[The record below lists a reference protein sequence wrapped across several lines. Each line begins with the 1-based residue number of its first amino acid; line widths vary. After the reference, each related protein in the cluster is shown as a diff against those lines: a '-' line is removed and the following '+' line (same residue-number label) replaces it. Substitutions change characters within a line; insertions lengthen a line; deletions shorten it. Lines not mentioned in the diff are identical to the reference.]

1 MGKEFYVLDDFDVYG
16 KRVLVRVDF
25 NSPLDPK
32 TKKIIGDAR
41 IKAHLETIRVLSER
55 GAKTIILAHQG
66 RPGSWD
72 FVSLEEHAKILENLL
87 GKPVKYVDDII
98 GEKAIKSIEEL
109 KNGEVLVLDNVRK
122 LPYER
127 KKKTSEEHAKS
138 ELVQVLSKHVDCFVL
153 DGFSVAHRPHA
164 SVIGFQAVLPSAA
177 GLLLEKELKA
187 MAKAVD
193 NPERPTVYVL
203 GGAKPEDSF
212 KILEYGLKNDKIDHA
227 LVGGVINIVF
237 LKAIKGRVNEADEK
251 FLKDKG
257 FVEFVEKARELYEKF
272 SDKIVLSEDLA
283 VDKDG
288 ERVEVK
294 VDEVPDEY
302 MIKDIGTET
311 IEEFKKVIKK
321 AKTIV
326 LNGPMGVFEEE
337 KFEKGTKEVFTA
349 IALSDAFSL
358 AGGGHTLSALEEF
371 NLIDKISHV
380 STAGGA
386 MLAYLAGEKLP
397 GIEALKECYKRLS
410 KS

>member
-1 MGKEFYVLDDFDVYG
+1 
-16 KRVLVRVDF
+16 
-25 NSPLDPK
+25 
-32 TKKIIGDAR
+32 
-41 IKAHLETIRVLSER
+41 
-55 GAKTIILAHQG
+55 
-66 RPGSWD
+66 
-72 FVSLEEHAKILENLL
+72 
-87 GKPVKYVDDII
+87 
-98 GEKAIKSIEEL
+98 
-109 KNGEVLVLDNVRK
+109 
-122 LPYER
+122 
-127 KKKTSEEHAKS
+127 
-138 ELVQVLSKHVDCFVL
+138 
-153 DGFSVAHRPHA
+153 
-164 SVIGFQAVLPSAA
+164 
-177 GLLLEKELKA
+177 LKA

-193 NPERPTVYVL
+193 NPESPTVYVL

-212 KILEYGLKNDKIDHA
+212 KILEYGLKNDKIDYA

-237 LKAIKGRVNEADEK
+237 LKALKGKVNGADEK

-257 FVEFVEKARELYEKF
+257 FSDFVEKARELYKEF
-272 SDKIVLSEDLA
+272 SDRIVLPKDLA

-294 VDEVPDEY
+294 VDEIPDEY
-302 MIKDIGTET
+302 LIKDIGTET
-311 IEEFKKVIKK
+311 IEEFNKVIKK